1 LREHAR
7 FHWRD
12 NRLKDCAAS
21 AGSEI
26 PAALDRV
33 FRIWGNLGMLGRAL
47 SLATVILL
55 IGCFAAER
63 TLAQENLDAGKTP
76 SQLFAGT
83 CNACHKSPRGLLKT
97 VAPGSL
103 PSFLRQHYTTSPNMA
118 GVLSSYLI
126 SNGATDTRLPKEGG
140 KDAKQEAKQDAKGP
154 SDQPERQ
161 GRRQRPVTASQ
172 EPKPEPSAR
181 PDEGEVPAQA
191 AVDRNPD
198 ERKPSA
204 KQKLSKRGRPGSN
217 ELPKAEGMP
226 AGDAP
231 KEGAKEGAKE
241 AAAKEEGKPE
251 AAKPSG
257 EAPSQSA
264 TAEPTGDAPMT
275 RPDPVPPVTPAPAT
289 AAPAVPPP
297 LSPAAVS
304 AAVAGTTTQAPA
316 VPLPS
321 QPAPAPAPAVTAAAP
336 SLPPVAPAGPPA
348 PPISQ

>member
-1 LREHAR
+1 
-7 FHWRD
+7 
-12 NRLKDCAAS
+12 
-21 AGSEI
+21 
-26 PAALDRV
+26 
-33 FRIWGNLGMLGRAL
+33 MLGRAL
-47 SLATVILL
+47 SLATVMLL
-55 IGCFAAER
+55 IGCLAAGR

-76 SQLFAGT
+76 SQIFAGT

-97 VAPGSL
+97 VPPGSL

-126 SNGATDTRLPKEGG
+126 SNGAADTRLPKEGS

-154 SDQPERQ
+154 SDQAERT
-161 GRRQRPVTASQ
+161 GRKQRPVTASQ

-181 PDEGEVPAQA
+181 PDESEVPAQA
-191 AVDRNPD
+191 AVDRGPD
-198 ERKPSA
+198 GRKSSG
-204 KQKLSKRGRPGSN
+204 KQKFSKRGRPGA
-217 ELPKAEGMP
+217 EEPPKA
-226 AGDAP
+226 DASPSGEVP
-231 KEGAKEGAKE
+231 KEED
-241 AAAKEEGKPE
+241 KPE

-264 TAEPTGDAPMT
+264 TAEPTGSGAPSTT

-289 AAPAVPPP
+289 GAPATAGPAAPPP

-304 AAVAGTTTQAPA
+304 AAVAGTTTQTPA

>member
-1 LREHAR
+1 
-7 FHWRD
+7 
-12 NRLKDCAAS
+12 
-21 AGSEI
+21 
-26 PAALDRV
+26 
-33 FRIWGNLGMLGRAL
+33 M
-47 SLATVILL
+47 LL
-55 IGCFAAER
+55 IGCLAAER
-63 TLAQENLDAGKTP
+63 ALAQENLDAGKSP
-76 SQLFAGT
+76 SQIFAGT

-97 VAPGSL
+97 VPPGSL

-126 SNGATDTRLPKEGG
+126 SNGAADTRLPKEGS
-140 KDAKQEAKQDAKGP
+140 KDAKQEAKQNAKGP
-154 SDQPERQ
+154 SDQAERT
-161 GRRQRPVTASQ
+161 GRKQRPVTASQ

-181 PDEGEVPAQA
+181 PDESEVPAQA
-191 AVDRNPD
+191 AVDRGPD
-198 ERKPSA
+198 GRKSSG
-204 KQKLSKRGRPGSN
+204 KQKFSKRGRPGA
-217 ELPKAEGMP
+217 EEPPKA
-226 AGDAP
+226 DASPSGEVP
-231 KEGAKEGAKE
+231 KEED
-241 AAAKEEGKPE
+241 KPE

-264 TAEPTGDAPMT
+264 TAEPTGSEAPSTT

-289 AAPAVPPP
+289 GAPATAGPAAPPP

-304 AAVAGTTTQAPA
+304 AAVAGTTTQTPA

>member
-1 LREHAR
+1 
-7 FHWRD
+7 
-12 NRLKDCAAS
+12 
-21 AGSEI
+21 
-26 PAALDRV
+26 
-33 FRIWGNLGMLGRAL
+33 MLGRAL
-47 SLATVILL
+47 SLATVMLL
-55 IGCFAAER
+55 IGCLAAGR

-76 SQLFAGT
+76 SQIFAGT

-97 VAPGSL
+97 VPPGSL

-126 SNGATDTRLPKEGG
+126 SNGAADTRLPKEGS

-154 SDQPERQ
+154 SDQAERT
-161 GRRQRPVTASQ
+161 GRKQRPVTASQ

-181 PDEGEVPAQA
+181 PDESEVPAQA
-191 AVDRNPD
+191 AVDRGPD
-198 ERKPSA
+198 GRKSSG
-204 KQKLSKRGRPGSN
+204 KQKFSKRGRPGA
-217 ELPKAEGMP
+217 EEPPKA
-226 AGDAP
+226 DASPSGEVP
-231 KEGAKEGAKE
+231 KEED
-241 AAAKEEGKPE
+241 KPE

-264 TAEPTGDAPMT
+264 TAEPTGSEAPSTT

-289 AAPAVPPP
+289 GAPATAGPAAPPP

-304 AAVAGTTTQAPA
+304 AAVAGTTTQTPA